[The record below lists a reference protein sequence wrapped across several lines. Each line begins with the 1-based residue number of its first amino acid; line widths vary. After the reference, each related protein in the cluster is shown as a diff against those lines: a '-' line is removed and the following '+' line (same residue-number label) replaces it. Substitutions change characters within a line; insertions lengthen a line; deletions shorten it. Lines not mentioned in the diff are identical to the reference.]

1 MTIQQRF
8 EEFHAEHP
16 EVYDK
21 LCELAR
27 AVKARGFNQMGI
39 ALLYERARWFYTF
52 EIANTDYKLSNDFR
66 SRYARLIMQ
75 REPDLADFF
84 TTRELTAA

>member
-8 EEFHAEHP
+8 EEFHAAYP
-16 EVYDK
+16 EVYAK

-27 AVKARGFNQMGI
+27 MVKARGHEQIGI

-52 EIANTDYKLSNDFR
+52 EIRGTDYKLSNDFR
-66 SRYARLIMQ
+66 SRYARLIMEQ
-75 REPDLADFF
+75 EPDLAGFF